1 MNLEIFTEIK
11 LNDYI
16 CYIIIIG
23 LLGYIYL
30 DSPIPNSF
38 NLNDKYKYNYFVFTF
53 IFIFSCSLVF
63 TNYIVCGILIIILYE
78 ITNKID
84 IEERR
89 KNKKTNNKNNIN
101 TNNSNT
107 NNSNTNNINTNNSN
121 TNNINTN
128 NINTN
133 NSNTN
138 NINTNNSNTNNI
150 NTNNSN
156 TNNINTNNSNTNMRS
171 MVSCESNIQNVKWEQ
186 TLEENLVDNTK
197 LLSTKNI
204 LHNPTPRYQA
214 ILPDIN
220 CSSLYD

>member
-89 KNKKTNNKNNIN
+89 KNKKTNNKNNSN

-107 NNSNTNNINTNNSN
+107 NNSNTNNSNTNNSN
-121 TNNINTN
+121 TNNS
-128 NINTN
+128 NTN
-133 NSNTN
+133 NS
-138 NINTNNSNTNNI
+138 
-150 NTNNSN
+150 
-156 TNNINTNNSNTNMRS
+156 NTNNSNTNMRS

>member
-23 LLGYIYL
+23 LLWYIYL

-89 KNKKTNNKNNIN
+89 KNKKTNNKNN
-101 TNNSNT
+101 S
-107 NNSNTNNINTNNSN
+107 
-121 TNNINTN
+121 
-128 NINTN
+128 
-133 NSNTN
+133 
-138 NINTNNSNTNNI
+138 
-150 NTNNSN
+150 
-156 TNNINTNNSNTNMRS
+156 NTNNSNTNMRS

-204 LHNPTPRYQA
+204 LHLSLIHISEPTRPY
-214 ILPDIN
+214 
-220 CSSLYD
+220 

>member
-89 KNKKTNNKNNIN
+89 KNKKTNNKNNSNTNNSNTNNSNNSNNSNTNNSNNSN

-107 NNSNTNNINTNNSN
+107 NNSNTNNSNTNNS
-121 TNNINTN
+121 
-128 NINTN
+128 
-133 NSNTN
+133 
-138 NINTNNSNTNNI
+138 
-150 NTNNSN
+150 
-156 TNNINTNNSNTNMRS
+156 NTNNSNTNMRS

>member
-89 KNKKTNNKNNIN
+89 KNKKTNNKNNSN

-107 NNSNTNNINTNNSN
+107 NNSNTNNSNTNNSN
-121 TNNINTN
+121 TNNS
-128 NINTN
+128 NTN

-138 NINTNNSNTNNI
+138 NS
-150 NTNNSN
+150 
-156 TNNINTNNSNTNMRS
+156 NTNNSNTNMRS

>member
-138 NINTNNSNTNNI
+138 
-150 NTNNSN
+150 
-156 TNNINTNNSNTNMRS
+156 MRS

>member
-89 KNKKTNNKNNIN
+89 KNKKTNNKNN
-101 TNNSNT
+101 S
-107 NNSNTNNINTNNSN
+107 
-121 TNNINTN
+121 
-128 NINTN
+128 
-133 NSNTN
+133 
-138 NINTNNSNTNNI
+138 
-150 NTNNSN
+150 
-156 TNNINTNNSNTNMRS
+156 NTNNSNTNMRS

>member
-89 KNKKTNNKNNIN
+89 KNKKTNNKNNSN

-107 NNSNTNNINTNNSN
+107 NNSNTNNSNTNNSN
-121 TNNINTN
+121 TNNS
-128 NINTN
+128 N

-138 NINTNNSNTNNI
+138 NS
-150 NTNNSN
+150 
-156 TNNINTNNSNTNMRS
+156 NNSNTNMRS

>member
-89 KNKKTNNKNNIN
+89 KNKKTNNSN
-101 TNNSNT
+101 TNNSNTSNT
-107 NNSNTNNINTNNSN
+107 NNSNTNNK
-121 TNNINTN
+121 
-128 NINTN
+128 
-133 NSNTN
+133 
-138 NINTNNSNTNNI
+138 
-150 NTNNSN
+150 
-156 TNNINTNNSNTNMRS
+156 NNSNTNMRS

>member
-89 KNKKTNNKNNIN
+89 KNKKTNNKNNSN

-107 NNSNTNNINTNNSN
+107 NNSNNSNNSN
-121 TNNINTN
+121 TNNS
-128 NINTN
+128 N

-138 NINTNNSNTNNI
+138 NS
-150 NTNNSN
+150 
-156 TNNINTNNSNTNMRS
+156 NNSNTNMRS